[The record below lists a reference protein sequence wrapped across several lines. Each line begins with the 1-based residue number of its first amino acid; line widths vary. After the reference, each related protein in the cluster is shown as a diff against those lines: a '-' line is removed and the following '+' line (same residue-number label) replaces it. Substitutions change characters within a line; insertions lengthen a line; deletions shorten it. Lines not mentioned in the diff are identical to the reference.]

1 MRDDLAGDDLVGD
14 DDAHRAGDAPGDGTA
29 GAAGAGE
36 DAVRLTAWVHGDV
49 QGVGFRWATRVRALE
64 LGLVGYARNYAD
76 GRVLVTAEG
85 PGEAVESLRAWL
97 RSAGTPGTV
106 TTVVDSLSEAR
117 GGYSGFDR
125 R

>member
-1 MRDDLAGDDLVGD
+1 MRDDLAGDDRGGDALAGDDLVGD
-14 DDAHRAGDAPGDGTA
+14 DDAHRAG
-29 GAAGAGE
+29 
-36 DAVRLTAWVHGDV
+36 V
-49 QGVGFRWATRVRALE
+49 RWATRVRALE

-85 PGEAVESLRAWL
+85 PGEAVEALRAWL

-106 TTVVDSLSEAR
+106 TTVVDSLSAAR